1 MGGLVAGLECEGRA
15 LCYDGYCCSVED
27 QGLSWL
33 STARGMSVTCQRPG
47 ADSQQ
52 RLEREREPQSPIQS
66 ELLREWK
73 PGARESGE
81 RGSCKT
87 YGASFHAMLVR
98 AGIGMTLDLNMVSRY
113 AAAGSR
119 LTSRGSRR
127 RLAPDSTIHALS
139 TGHRVA
145 RSAIRSVGIGLVV
158 ARA

>member
-87 YGASFHAMLVR
+87 YGASFHAMLVQSNVF
-98 AGIGMTLDLNMVSRY
+98 IPTHLPVSITTLSGTLSARY
-113 AAAGSR
+113 TSCLGSFN
-119 LTSRGSRR
+119 
-127 RLAPDSTIHALS
+127 A
-139 TGHRVA
+139 
-145 RSAIRSVGIGLVV
+145 
-158 ARA
+158 